1 MVLFDLR
8 MHWFWLVGLGLASK
22 LLTLDKGRPVG
33 LAMSAGV
40 CVCFACFFLSPV
52 PAWERE
58 RAFIHL
64 LGADSLNHLLTHH
77 AHLFTIPHLHRTFI
91 PSLLFHTNNQ
101 ILWNTSSRPTQLS
114 QVKW

>member
-64 LGADSLNHLLTHH
+64 LGARQPESF
-77 AHLFTIPHLHRTFI
+77 AHSSCTPFYNPTFAQNI
-91 PSLLFHTNNQ
+91 HSLLALPHQ
-101 ILWNTSSRPTQLS
+101 
-114 QVKW
+114 